1 MFSQLV
7 PDVSKQNFYCKTMK
21 GRKFEPR
28 FISDQLSLSADTCY
42 QLSVTAVIGE
52 PFSHHGK
59 IYCTELNYSSF
70 IQLYTGNPFIHT
82 LGEHRV
88 PSTDAPPLCT
98 LASCQLVSNANWIW
112 DQGSISKLIFT
123 YLSEQ
128 DLASNEWEQAERSS
142 LLRNSRHM
150 YNAFSNVTFWV
161 WWLTFVIWVGVKSEI
176 VHIFGSAKYGLATLN
191 TLLRHT

>member
-1 MFSQLV
+1 MDSKIPKDWLGSTALVLAGSATKIYSGKSSFMFSQLV

-98 LASCQLVSNANWIW
+98 LASCQLVSNANWI
-112 DQGSISKLIFT
+112 
-123 YLSEQ
+123 
-128 DLASNEWEQAERSS
+128 
-142 LLRNSRHM
+142 
-150 YNAFSNVTFWV
+150 
-161 WWLTFVIWVGVKSEI
+161 
-176 VHIFGSAKYGLATLN
+176 
-191 TLLRHT
+191 